1 MLAILLF
8 DCSNCG
14 LSKRK
19 RKQKK
24 RENIPNNYLII
35 LEVKWVILVGW
46 IYSSKSLPM
55 STLVG
60 MCSS

>member
-1 MLAILLF
+1 MRIIINAMLAILLF

-35 LEVKWVILVGW
+35 LEVK
-46 IYSSKSLPM
+46 
-55 STLVG
+55 
-60 MCSS
+60 